1 LLQTEIFNEAGKF
14 IRYDFTALVTKILII
29 AVIIFLM
36 SFSFKQ
42 YSVNRHL
49 QTLNTQRQKALNS
62 YKLFTE
68 SISKD
73 DTNSHNALMIQ
84 VAKAIY
90 EPQSTGFLNEK
101 GQQINSGIVELT
113 KIIGQN

>member
-1 LLQTEIFNEAGKF
+1 M
-14 IRYDFTALVTKILII
+14 VTKVLVI
-29 AVIIFLM
+29 AVVIFLM

-42 YSVNRHL
+42 YSINKHL

-62 YKLFTE
+62 YKLFTT

-101 GQQINSGIVELT
+101 GQQVNSGLVEIT
-113 KIIGQN
+113 KLIGQNGS